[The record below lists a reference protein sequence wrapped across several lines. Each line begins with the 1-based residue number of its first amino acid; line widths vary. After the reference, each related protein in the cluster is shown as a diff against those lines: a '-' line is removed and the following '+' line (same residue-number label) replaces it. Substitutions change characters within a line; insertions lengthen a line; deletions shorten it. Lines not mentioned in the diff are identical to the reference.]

1 MPLHIDEQ
9 IMNSDRVICR
19 HIDSI
24 ENASIGEISLDILSH
39 LRHFVEH
46 IMLKIYA
53 NGDDIEYSHE
63 NVKKAVKYV
72 KQMSQFNLTLN
83 LINRLWN

>member
-1 MPLHIDEQ
+1 MDAPLRIDEQ

-24 ENASIGEISLDILSH
+24 EKSTIGEISQDILSH

-53 NGDDIEYSHE
+53 NGEDIEDSFE
-63 NVKKAVKYV
+63 IV
-72 KQMSQFNLTLN
+72 
-83 LINRLWN
+83 